1 LIYSGA
7 LIYFIRRCLHD
18 YSDEDCVGI
27 LKQLVAA
34 AAPDSKILICEQIVE
49 NPPPPL
55 VAQTDFC
62 MINIAGKERTSKMFE
77 ELAAQ
82 AGLKVSSVSVAQ
94 GTPVGMVECV
104 KV

>member
-1 LIYSGA
+1 

-18 YSDEDCVGI
+18 YSDDDCVGI
-27 LKQLVAA
+27 LKELVAA

-62 MINIAGKERTSKMFE
+62 MINIAGKERTHKMFE
-77 ELAAQ
+77 ELATR
-82 AGLKVSSVSVAQ
+82 AGLKVAKVSVAL
-94 GTPVGMVECV
+94 GTPVGIVECV
-104 KV
+104 KA